1 MHLGDIIDLVQRDLF
16 RKWFERGFY
25 FFCHSRRQ
33 MLDWDS
39 VYLDLVLGSA
49 TTQKRCFQLLL
60 SLCCFVAPFSARILG
75 QTFITHFSKM
85 FF

>member
-1 MHLGDIIDLVQRDLF
+1 
-16 RKWFERGFY
+16 
-25 FFCHSRRQ
+25 

-49 TTQKRCFQLLL
+49 TTQKRCFQQLL
-60 SLCCFVAPFSARILG
+60 SLCCFVAPLSARILG
-75 QTFITHFSKM
+75 QAFITHFSKM